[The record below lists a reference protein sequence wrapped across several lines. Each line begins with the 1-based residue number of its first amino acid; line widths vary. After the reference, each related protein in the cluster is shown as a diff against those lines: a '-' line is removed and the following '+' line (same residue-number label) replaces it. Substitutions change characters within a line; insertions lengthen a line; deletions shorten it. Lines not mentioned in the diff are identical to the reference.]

1 MKWRK
6 RERKE
11 EEGYF
16 LGKLSAKLERKE
28 NDKRE
33 EGRKGERNRT
43 SKVKKKKEGG
53 SRLQRGMLTWDQKPE
68 AKGANKNILHHLI
81 TK

>member
-11 EEGYF
+11 EEGHF

-33 EGRKGERNRT
+33 EGRKGESNRT
-43 SKVKKKKEGG
+43 SKVEREGG
-53 SRLQRGMLTWDQKPE
+53 SRLQRGMHTWYQKSE
-68 AKGANKNILHHLI
+68 AKAANKNILHHLI

>member
-11 EEGYF
+11 EEGHF

-33 EGRKGERNRT
+33 EGRKGESNGT
-43 SKVKKKKEGG
+43 SKVEKEKEGG
-53 SRLQRGMLTWDQKPE
+53 SRLQRGMHTWGSE
-68 AKGANKNILHHLI
+68 
-81 TK
+81 T

>member
-1 MKWRK
+1 M
-6 RERKE
+6 
-11 EEGYF
+11 
-16 LGKLSAKLERKE
+16 ERKE

-33 EGRKGERNRT
+33 EGRKGERVTGRARLR
-43 SKVKKKKEGG
+43 KRRREGADCKEECILG
-53 SRLQRGMLTWDQKPE
+53 DQKSE